1 MPPRKKIL
9 KYPSGVTESG
19 NFECWELFDG
29 TKAKGEVETK
39 GQTMN
44 KTRKFMFLSNKVMN
58 VILLQRSLQIWKYI
72 YARGNFGTTQGTVC
86 AFLSSFHNTLVI
98 LITDQAPNCNHP
110 RHKDSGF
117 S

>member
-1 MPPRKKIL
+1 MLPLCYCCFGATAKKIL

-44 KTRKFMFLSNKVMN
+44 KTGKFMFYQTK
-58 VILLQRSLQIWKYI
+58 
-72 YARGNFGTTQGTVC
+72 
-86 AFLSSFHNTLVI
+86 
-98 LITDQAPNCNHP
+98 
-110 RHKDSGF
+110 
-117 S
+117 